1 MPNPKLQFNAIQSTG
16 NRNHVF
22 AQLYFPPKTPSKHL
36 CEYPLPQLGWC
47 YDTCVERIKGPGEG
61 GTGRQRSGVTMLQ

>member
-22 AQLYFPPKTPSKHL
+22 AQLFIPKKLHLNICANIHCHNWGGAMTPVWK
-36 CEYPLPQLGWC
+36 E
-47 YDTCVERIKGPGEG
+47 
-61 GTGRQRSGVTMLQ
+61 